1 MSELNLAL
9 SKEGWYLTD
18 EGIEELKA
26 TSEKPSA
33 NYIIRIALN
42 SDLRTIG
49 RKFLPADVNSGRV
62 EKVEGPC
69 VLQVQKVRN
78 VSAPKDHEES
88 QGAPRMLRLQMT
100 DGHTN
105 AVGLEFKHLSQI
117 SLNTP
122 PGTKVKVLGTVQV
135 KNGILL
141 LDDSKISVLGGEVD
155 HMMEKWEL
163 QRSLAK
169 HSRSNIGREGGAPP
183 FVPFGQK
190 CIRNE
195 EVDCREL
202 DSRKTLVS
210 TSVVKTAEE
219 NEEFEK
225 QRLAA
230 IAEVAKNKEGTRTFG
245 GGGNAGGNLV
255 NTGSRDSYRR
265 GDRGDRDS
273 YRQRR
278 EERTEEPGRPE
289 GNYRE
294 LGSYRELGNYRELV
308 DERALR
314 DIMEMGFDKEDA
326 RQALMDNNN
335 NMEVALNSLLTGTFK
350 PPPPPE
356 EPNRPPPRDRGRGRG
371 RGRGRSSRFGGE
383 DEEEGA
389 GGRPSGPSTLFDF
402 LESKME
408 SFSIQEPKGQSS
420 QRHHEG
426 KMTFPPNDQY
436 YPQRSDSQS
445 QGRYPQRSDSQSQA
459 RYPQRSDSQ
468 SQGRNPQRSDSRNDR
483 SDNRND
489 SSRNDTSRKERNERA
504 DFRKERNGGPP
515 RFQRDSEKDFPK
527 PGHDPSTTPSS
538 PSPAPAPAGGQQGQ
552 ERAQDRGQE
561 RGQTQEKAPPGGG
574 GGSERWREAQNERQA
589 AREARGQTS
598 VFCPAT
604 YPAPGQRNREPRDRT
619 QGDPSG
625 SGTFQQG
632 IRVGSS
638 SGSGGFQNQSR
649 REQHSV
655 PDLSFNKRGGGGVK
669 QDNGPAP
676 AASKPGQ
683 HQTESSSN
691 TVSEH
696 KGIHRSDSRAEPN
709 CRRRGGGRFH
719 RERPNSD
726 NFDRYRDNGPLN
738 SSNSWVG
745 QEKDSSAGAQDGG
758 VSRGESRPVKG
769 QVGGGPGSGPHL
781 QNGDSS
787 TEHRTG
793 PIKQQNSSSGPAPTE
808 REESHNWNSTNPA
821 HNNSNTAPKKRSG
834 QIKGQRSDQ
843 GQVGSMEPAVCQGPG
858 NWKPGDQV
866 LALYWEDNKFYRSR
880 IDAVH
885 PSGSTAVVTFTEY
898 GNCEEVLLHN
908 IKPVNMDFWKEE
920 AGLEYRRGGDGQP
933 RSATRTRPTV
943 LYYQPP
949 RARD

>member
-1 MSELNLAL
+1 MAEINLAL
-9 SKEGWYLTD
+9 TKEGWYLTD
-18 EGIEELKA
+18 EGIEELKG
-26 TSEKPSA
+26 TSENPSA
-33 NYIIRIALN
+33 NYIIRVALN
-42 SDLRTIG
+42 SDLRPIG
-49 RKFLPADVNSGRV
+49 RKFLPVDINSGRV
-62 EKVEGPC
+62 EKLEGPC

-78 VSAPKDHEES
+78 VSAPKDNEES

-105 AVGLEFKHLSQI
+105 AVGLEFTHLSQI

-141 LDDSKISVLGGEVD
+141 LDDSKISVLRGEVD

-190 CIRNE
+190 CVRNE
-195 EVDCREL
+195 EVDSREL
-202 DSRKTLVS
+202 DTRKTLVS
-210 TSVVKTAEE
+210 TSVVKTADE

-255 NTGSRDSYRR
+255 NTGGRDRR
-265 GDRGDRDS
+265 GGGDRGDRDS

-278 EERTEEPGRPE
+278 EERTEESSRPE

-294 LGSYRELGNYRELV
+294 LGSYREQPNYRELGNYRELV

-356 EPNRPPPRDRGRGRG
+356 EPSRPPPRADRGRGRG

-402 LESKME
+402 LESKMG
-408 SFSIQEPKGQSS
+408 SFSLQEPKSQSS

-426 KMTFPPNDQY
+426 KMTFPPN
-436 YPQRSDSQS
+436 SQS
-445 QGRYPQRSDSQSQA
+445 QDRY
-459 RYPQRSDSQ
+459 
-468 SQGRNPQRSDSRNDR
+468 PQRSDSRNDR
-483 SDNRND
+483 SDGRND
-489 SSRNDTSRKERNERA
+489 WSRNDRSRKERNERNDRS
-504 DFRKERNGGPP
+504 DFRNDRNDRPP
-515 RFQRDSEKDFPK
+515 RFQRDSDKDFPK
-527 PGHDPSTTPSS
+527 PGHDPSIATST
-538 PSPAPAPAGGQQGQ
+538 PSPAPAPAGSRQGQ

-574 GGSERWREAQNERQA
+574 GGSERWREAQHERQT

-598 VFCPAT
+598 VFCPAAT
-604 YPAPGQRNREPRDRT
+604 YPAPGQRNREPRDGT
-619 QGDPSG
+619 QGDSSG
-625 SGTFQQG
+625 SRTFQQG

-655 PDLSFNKRGGGGVK
+655 PDLSFNKRGGGGGGGGMK

-691 TVSEH
+691 CVSEP
-696 KGIHRSDSRAEPN
+696 KGVQRSDSGTDNRAEPN
-709 CRRRGGGRFH
+709 SRRRGGGGKSH

-726 NFDRYRDNGPLN
+726 NFDRYRDNGPSN
-738 SSNSWVG
+738 SSTSWAG
-745 QEKDSSAGAQDGG
+745 QEKDCSAGTQDWG

-769 QVGGGPGSGPHL
+769 QVGSGPGTGPHL

-793 PIKQQNSSSGPAPTE
+793 TIKQQNYSSGPAPRE
-808 REESHNWNSTNPA
+808 REEPHNRNSTNPA
-821 HNNSNTAPKKRSG
+821 HNNSNTAPKKRTG
-834 QIKGQRSDQ
+834 QVKGQRSDQRSDQ
-843 GQVGSMEPAVCQGPG
+843 GQVGTMEPAVAQGLG
-858 NWKPGDQV
+858 NLKPGDQV

-885 PSGSTAVVTFTEY
+885 PSGLTAVVVFTEY

-908 IKPVNMDFWKEE
+908 IRPVSTDFWLLKPYWSRMSKAPTPSPSSLMGFRERGEE
-920 AGLEYRRGGDGQP
+920 KRM
-933 RSATRTRPTV
+933 
-943 LYYQPP
+943 
-949 RARD
+949 

>member
-1 MSELNLAL
+1 MAEINLAL
-9 SKEGWYLTD
+9 TKEGWYLTD
-18 EGIEELKA
+18 EGIEELKR
-26 TSEKPSA
+26 TSEKPTA

-42 SDLRTIG
+42 SDLRPIG
-49 RKFLPADVNSGRV
+49 RKFLPADINSGRV
-62 EKVEGPC
+62 EKDRCLSSCPTHSHHQLEGPC

-78 VSAPKDHEES
+78 ASAPKDNEES

-117 SLNTP
+117 SLDTP
-122 PGTKVKVLGTVQV
+122 PGTKVKILGTVQV

-190 CIRNE
+190 CVRNE
-195 EVDCREL
+195 EVDSREL
-202 DSRKTLVS
+202 DTRKTLVS
-210 TSVVKTAEE
+210 TSVVKTADE

-278 EERTEEPGRPE
+278 EERTERTEESSRPE

-294 LGSYRELGNYRELV
+294 LGSYREQPNYRELGNYRELV

-356 EPNRPPPRDRGRGRG
+356 EPSRPPPRADRGRGRG

-402 LESKME
+402 LESKMG
-408 SFSIQEPKGQSS
+408 SFSLQEPKSQSS
-420 QRHHEG
+420 QRHHDG
-426 KMTFPPNDQY
+426 KMTFPPNH
-436 YPQRSDSQS
+436 QS
-445 QGRYPQRSDSQSQA
+445 QDRY
-459 RYPQRSDSQ
+459 
-468 SQGRNPQRSDSRNDR
+468 PQRSDSRNDR
-483 SDNRND
+483 SD
-489 SSRNDTSRKERNERA
+489 SRNDWSRNDRSRKERNERNDRS
-504 DFRKERNGGPP
+504 DFRNDRNDRPP
-515 RFQRDSEKDFPK
+515 RFQRDSDKDFPK
-527 PGHDPSTTPSS
+527 PGHDPSITTSTPSS
-538 PSPAPAPAGGQQGQ
+538 APVSAPAGGQQGQ

-589 AREARGQTS
+589 AREARGQAS

-604 YPAPGQRNREPRDRT
+604 YPAPGQRNREPREGT

-638 SGSGGFQNQSR
+638 FGSGGFQNQSR

-655 PDLSFNKRGGGGVK
+655 PDLSFNKRGGGGGGGMK
-669 QDNGPAP
+669 QNNGPAP
-676 AASKPGQ
+676 AASKPVQ

-691 TVSEH
+691 CVSEP
-696 KGIHRSDSRAEPN
+696 KGVQRSDSRADNRAEPN
-709 CRRRGGGRFH
+709 SRRRGGGKSH

-726 NFDRYRDNGPLN
+726 NSDRYRDNGP
-738 SSNSWVG
+738 SWAG
-745 QEKDSSAGAQDGG
+745 QEEDCSAGTQDWG

-793 PIKQQNSSSGPAPTE
+793 PIKQQNYSSGPAPRE
-808 REESHNWNSTNPA
+808 REEPHNRNSTNPA

-834 QIKGQRSDQ
+834 QVKGQRSDQ
-843 GQVGSMEPAVCQGPG
+843 GQVGSMEPQGLG
-858 NWKPGDQV
+858 NLKPGDQV

-885 PSGSTAVVTFTEY
+885 PSGLTAVVVFTEY

-908 IKPVNMDFWKEE
+908 IRPVNKDFWTESAKDP
-920 AGLEYRRGGDGQP
+920 RGP
-933 RSATRTRPTV
+933 RI
-943 LYYQPP
+943 
-949 RARD
+949 